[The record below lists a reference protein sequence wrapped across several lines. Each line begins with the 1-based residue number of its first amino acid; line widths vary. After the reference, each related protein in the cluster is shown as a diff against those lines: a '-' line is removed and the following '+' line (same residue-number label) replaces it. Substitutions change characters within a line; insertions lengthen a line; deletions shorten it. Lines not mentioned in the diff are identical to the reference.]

1 MSFARSMRRPDFR
14 SGLPLILVVVLLGL
28 LWLAGGASRED
39 ALGQVVVR
47 GGAWLAIAITALV
60 GSRPAVGP
68 VRPVLVLLL
77 ATIMLPLLQLIPLP
91 PSWWQALP
99 GRDVL
104 LIPGETSLPW
114 RPWTMTPGA
123 TYNSLASLVVPA
135 AMFLLLVQLDE
146 KARAWLPAIL
156 LAMVTSA
163 VILGLFQFSGARINN
178 PLINETP
185 GLVSAIFANRN
196 HFALLTAMGCLIAPV
211 WAFQDS
217 EALKWRGPVAIGL
230 VMLFV
235 LMILATGSRSG
246 ILLGVLALVIGIA
259 LVGAR
264 LKRRLRQAPKW
275 VFPVLLAALVVTFV
289 GVILLSVAADRA
301 VSIQRLILHNADE
314 DLRQRT
320 MPTILAMI
328 ELYLPLGSGFG
339 GFDPV
344 FRIHEP
350 LALLKPTYFNQ
361 AHNDFLGITLDGGLP
376 ALALLLAAFGW
387 WLVATARVWRASHA
401 EPAVLARLGSAI
413 LFLVF
418 VGSAIDY
425 PARTPTIMAIIVIAA
440 TWLARGRPDKSVAA
454 LPAEHPHL

>member
-1 MSFARSMRRPDFR
+1 MPFARSMRHPDLR
-14 SGLPLILVVVLLGL
+14 SGLPLILVVALLSL

-68 VRPVLVLLL
+68 VRPVLILLL
-77 ATIMLPLLQLIPLP
+77 ATILLPMFQLIPLP

-99 GRDVL
+99 SRAVL
-104 LIPGETSLPW
+104 LIPGESSLPW

-123 TYNSLASLVVPA
+123 TYNALASLVVPA
-135 AMFLLLVQLDE
+135 AMLLLLVQLDE
-146 KARAWLPAIL
+146 KARRWLPAIL
-156 LAMVTSA
+156 LVIVTSA
-163 VILGLFQFSGARINN
+163 VVLGLFQFSGARINN

-196 HFALLTAMGCLIAPV
+196 HFALLTAMGCLLAPV
-211 WAFQDS
+211 WAFQNS
-217 EALKWRGPVAIGL
+217 ESLKWRGPVAIGL
-230 VMLFV
+230 ILLFM

-246 ILLGVLALVIGIA
+246 ILLGVLALVIGIV
-259 LVGAR
+259 LVGGR
-264 LKRRLRQAPKW
+264 LKRRLKRAPKW
-275 VFPVLLAALVVTFV
+275 VFPALLAALLAAFV
-289 GVILLSVAADRA
+289 GLILLSVAADRA

-314 DLRQRT
+314 DLRQRA

-339 GFDPV
+339 GFDQV

-361 AHNDFLGITLDGGLP
+361 AHNDFLGIVLDGGLP

-387 WLVATARVWRASHA
+387 WLMATARAWRDGPG
-401 EPAVLARLGSAI
+401 EPAMLARLGSAI
-413 LFLVF
+413 LLLVF

-425 PARTPTIMAIIVIAA
+425 PARTPTMMAIIVIAA
-440 TWLARGRPDKSVAA
+440 TWLARGRSDTALAA
-454 LPAEHPHL
+454 LPAQHRHL